1 MKIQVINIA
10 KSKNPCQFLKVN
22 SGYTIVHGFIF
33 LDLSMLQHL
42 ASESFNK
49 L

>member
-1 MKIQVINIA
+1 MINIA

-22 SGYTIVHGFIF
+22 SDYTIVHGFIF

-49 L
+49 V